1 MGPSEENPPISCL
14 GSTLLAVR
22 ILVSCQSWRR
32 GLGNLHFFPLVSH
45 SDPFCVYWSQVQ
57 FLQVNFSKE
66 KTLTTCRAEGW
77 PPGCAGYKEWGT
89 KGLTAL
95 SIGNQFPAP
104 VFSPT
109 PHPFLACSSSLN
121 CFSSSKYV
129 LPYLKEHKLRH
140 KR

>member
-14 GSTLLAVR
+14 GTTLLAVR
-22 ILVSCQSWRR
+22 ILVAELEKGSEKPP
-32 GLGNLHFFPLVSH
+32 FFPLVSH

-66 KTLTTCRAEGW
+66 KTLASCRVEGW
-77 PPGCAGYKEWGT
+77 PPGYAGYKGWGT

-109 PHPFLACSSSLN
+109 SHPFLACSSSLN